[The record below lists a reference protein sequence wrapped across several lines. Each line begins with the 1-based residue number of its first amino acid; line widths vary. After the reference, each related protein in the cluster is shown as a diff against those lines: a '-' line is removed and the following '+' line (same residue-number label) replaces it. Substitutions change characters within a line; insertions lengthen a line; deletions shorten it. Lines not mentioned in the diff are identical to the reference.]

1 MILKLSIA
9 SLLLFILITL
19 DVMFHGLL
27 TVIDGL
33 IFPNILSF
41 QTELLNN
48 IFLYITTLGNLSSMV
63 IFSVIISII
72 LWLKKDYISIK
83 FLISSMMG
91 ISVLIFGLKELVG
104 RLRPQDYVAEMFQD
118 GNAFPSGH
126 ASSSMALSLAL
137 FFIIYPHLTSK
148 VSKIIVTFLLL
159 TFTTLIGISRIYFGV
174 HYFSDVAGGMM
185 LSTFWVL
192 LMAWAFKLPLVSST
206 SKD

>member
-83 FLISSMMG
+83 FLISSMIG